1 MPKRLV
7 FGVRDGD
14 PRTAPTWTGSAAA
27 MEDGHVE
34 YDDDIL
40 LKESDALDDW
50 SDNDSNSSSGEIWQ
64 NDDDDMGQSTTD
76 AKGVEYSTEEKK
88 EMIDEF
94 FILKNLFSKKKSKT
108 KMSPRE
114 IDTEVSK
121 IVGISVPTIYL
132 WRRELGITESCPR
145 NRYSTDDKM
154 QIVEQYN
161 ELKTKRPHLRL
172 RVVAEILGIPERT
185 LISIRKEL
193 GPAQCPK
200 IYKRRSIYLEFG
212 TKENKCVK
220 CRQLFWPLK
229 ANNVKRHLALCHPKL
244 VDQIEAE
251 KAKRAIQNNK
261 IGTVSIDHRK
271 SLFSFIIKR
280 NASKSDV
287 KMPST
292 ESELLQKQKIGGE
305 SKGKKVKVEG
315 GQS

>member
-76 AKGVEYSTEEKK
+76 
-88 EMIDEF
+88 
-94 FILKNLFSKKKSKT
+94 
-108 KMSPRE
+108 
-114 IDTEVSK
+114 
-121 IVGISVPTIYL
+121 
-132 WRRELGITESCPR
+132 ESCPR